1 MVRIVIEIID
11 FENLLEQNPIDN
23 TKYCDT
29 MNVKELST
37 TTNHHRNDM
46 YPHVNFYRDENMYL
60 AQISSHVLLLLFI
73 SQGLIM
79 IYKNAWK
86 T

>member
-1 MVRIVIEIID
+1 MVRIVIEITYL
-11 FENLLEQNPIDN
+11 EHLLEKNPTNN

-46 YPHVNFYRDENMYL
+46 YPHVNFYRDENMYI
-60 AQISSHVLLLLFI
+60 A
-73 SQGLIM
+73 
-79 IYKNAWK
+79 
-86 T
+86 